1 MTTTQL
7 NQLSASVIE
16 NEEVMPGICLMWLEA
31 PEIVASARPG
41 QFVMLSCGGEN
52 LLRRPI
58 SIHQC
63 HRENG
68 LIALM
73 YAVVGKG
80 TDWLSK
86 LQTGDSLS
94 VLGPLGNGFRVNE
107 DSRHLLLL
115 GGGLGIAPLRFL
127 ADEALKQGKRVS
139 LIQGAR
145 TELQVCPSHLL
156 PEDASCHVT
165 TENGAIGKKGLITH
179 HLAEFLPDTD
189 QIIACG
195 PVPMLKALAKEPQ
208 LAGKDVQVSL
218 EVRMA
223 CGLGICYGCAVKT
236 IKGMKTV
243 CHDGPVFDIR
253 DIHWDEVKI

>member
-1 MTTTQL
+1 MTNTQL
-7 NQLSASVIE
+7 NQLSAGVIE

-31 PEIVASARPG
+31 PEIAAVASPG

-58 SIHQC
+58 SIYQC
-63 HRENG
+63 LRETG

-73 YAVVGKG
+73 YAVVGSG
-80 TDWLSK
+80 TNWLSK

-94 VLGPLGNGFRVNE
+94 VLGPLGNGFRISE
-107 DSRHLLLL
+107 QSRHLLLL

-139 LIQGAR
+139 LIQGAK
-145 TELQVCPSHLL
+145 TELQVCPAHLL
-156 PEDASCHVT
+156 PEEASCHIT
-165 TENGAIGKKGLITH
+165 TENGAMGRKGLITR
-179 HLAEFLPDTD
+179 HLAEFLADAD

-195 PVPMLKALAKEPQ
+195 PMPMLKALSKESGLTQ
-208 LAGKDVQVSL
+208 KDVQVSL

-236 IKGMKTV
+236 TKGMKTV
-243 CHDGPVFDIR
+243 CHDGPVFDIQ
-253 DIHWDEVKI
+253 DIYWDEVKI